1 MVQGSFDYTQ
11 GAICFCCGDF
21 FLEWVW
27 VARYLVPGPADR
39 LFVEDKCRCISG
51 LSIRLELLAGSDVS
65 CLLVAGFLVADA
77 IIEFATV

>member
-1 MVQGSFDYTQ
+1 M
-11 GAICFCCGDF
+11 
-21 FLEWVW
+21 W